1 MKRFTA
7 AAIAFIIAATP
18 LIGCNKT
25 NKISKKVSSKTAEER
40 QEETFEEAFRSMY
53 DAICTENGAEM
64 CLAYMYPEI
73 VLNQLR
79 SDGRYDSQIR
89 LHNEAQNQ
97 TITKFKHKLEI
108 TSITGTVKMTD
119 SQLEAAS
126 RYFVRESAKEP
137 IFVGLDPRGINI
149 TEGYEIH
156 CEIIDQNGNPD
167 TDNNECVVYIEN
179 DGWKVIPLSAAGL
192 EEDVP
197 AES

>member
-18 LIGCNKT
+18 LMGCNKT

-40 QEETFEEAFRSMY
+40 QEETFEEAFTSMFNSTY
-53 DAICTENGAEM
+53 TENGAEM
-64 CLAYMYPEI
+64 CLAYMYPKI
-73 VLNQLR
+73 VLDHLR
-79 SDGRYDSQIR
+79 SDGRYTDVVK
-89 LHNEAQNQ
+89 LFNNAQNS
-97 TITKFKHKLEI
+97 TVKNMKNKPEI
-108 TSITGTVKMTD
+108 TNINETIKMTD

-126 RYFVRESAKEP
+126 RYFVLESAEDP
-137 IFVGLDPRGINI
+137 FLVGLDPRGISV

-156 CEIIDQNGNPD
+156 CELIDQNGNPD

-179 DGWKVIPLSAAGL
+179 DGWKVISVSAAKL
-192 EEDVP
+192 EASYP